1 MVVRPIHRAIGVLVR
16 YALVGRRGRST
27 LQVRCWTLVAILTT
41 LTIFTTRTTNA
52 QSLLDRRITI
62 HADQIRLAKALDLI
76 AKDGAFKLS
85 YNAAVVP
92 SDSIVSLHAEDEAV
106 NRVLRRLL
114 PEGLRWKASGA
125 HLIIS
130 GEAGRKQRFTSDG
143 TVVDATN
150 GQPIARATVLEV
162 QRGNAVNTDDR
173 GSFHITLAGEEGR
186 IPLRIARHGYRDT
199 VLFVPRDGAVGRI
212 TLQRLDE
219 LERMEPICHFDRCGV
234 EDLGMARLLVPTAR
248 MDQAANLELD
258 ERAGFQ
264 LSLISSVSTNGP
276 LASSMVNRLS
286 VNILGGYARGLE
298 GVEVGGGFN
307 LLSDD
312 MTGFQFAGLANLVG
326 GHTKGLQVAGAI
338 NHSMRSLE
346 GVQLA
351 GLANTV
357 WDTLSGVQVSG
368 GINVVK
374 RGMSGVQVSSWGNVS
389 LGDLDGVQVTGGV
402 NLAHGVVNK
411 AQVSGV
417 LNYAKGVQGG
427 QVTSGI
433 NVALGEVG
441 GGQVGCVGNFSKQ
454 VSGGQFSFGA
464 NVVPGEVSGGQ
475 VGFSL
480 NYAHR
485 VSGGQFSFGAN
496 VVPGEVSGGQA
507 GFGLNYAHHVVKG
520 QFAFGANVV
529 PGTVEGGQVGFGLN
543 YAHHVMGGQFSFGAN
558 IVPGRVEGGQV
569 GALNFTRRIKG
580 GQVGFLN
587 LSDSLEGG
595 AVGLL
600 TISLKGYHRF
610 DVLSGDIFPLCL
622 HIRTG
627 TRVFHNILGYSPPVS
642 SDERWGFLYGFG
654 FEPRFGERVFVN
666 IDLTGEQVVEQRAW
680 VDAWNVLGRF
690 SIAPGVRFADR
701 LFVSAGPLLNVLMS
715 NWRDAETGAY
725 LSALPSA
732 SPIYE
737 EVSGDTRFTAWM
749 GWKATVGVRF

>member
-1 MVVRPIHRAIGVLVR
+1 MRPFALAFFLLFAAVVSAQGPL
-16 YALVGRRGRST
+16 LERRVT
-27 LQVRCWTLVAILTT
+27 IQADQVRLS
-41 LTIFTTRTTNA
+41 R
-52 QSLLDRRITI
+52 
-62 HADQIRLAKALDLI
+62 ALELI
-76 AKDGAFKLS
+76 AKEASFKLS

-92 SDSIVSLHAEDEAV
+92 VDSVVSLNADNETVE
-106 NRVLRRLL
+106 RVLRGLL
-114 PEGLRWKASGA
+114 PKTLRWKASGS

-130 GEAGRKQRFTSDG
+130 GEAGRKQRFTSEG
-143 TVVDATN
+143 SVVDAAN
-150 GQPIARATVLEV
+150 GQGIARATILEV

-173 GSFHITLAGEEGR
+173 GAFRITLTGDEDR
-186 IPLRIARHGYRDT
+186 IPIRIARHGYRDT
-199 VLFVPRDGAVGRI
+199 VLYVPRDAAVGRVA
-212 TLQRLDE
+212 LKRLDD
-219 LERMEPICHFDRCGV
+219 LERIEPICHFERCTV
-234 EDLGMARLLVPTAR
+234 EDLGMTRLLVPAAS
-248 MDQAANLELD
+248 MEQAANLDLD
-258 ERAGFQ
+258 ERVAFQ
-264 LSLISSVSTNGP
+264 LSLVPGVSTNGP
-276 LASSMVNRLS
+276 LASSMVNRVS
-286 VNILGGYARGLE
+286 VNIIGGYARGVE

-307 LLSDD
+307 LLSGD

-402 NLAHGVVNK
+402 NVAQGVVNK
-411 AQVSGV
+411 AQVSGM

-441 GGQVGCVGNFSKQ
+441 GGQVGFVGNFAKQ
-454 VSGGQFSFGA
+454 VSGGQFSLGA

-475 VGFSL
+475 VGFCL

-485 VSGGQFSFGAN
+485 VSGGQFTFGAN

-558 IVPGRVEGGQV
+558 IVPGTVEGGQV
-569 GALNFTRRIKG
+569 GALNFARRSKG

-610 DVLSGDIFPLCL
+610 DVVSGDVMPLSL
-622 HIRTG
+622 HVRTG
-627 TRVFHNILGYSPPVS
+627 TRVFHNILGYSPPVTT
-642 SDERWGFLYGFG
+642 DERWGFLYGVG
-654 FEPRFGERVFVN
+654 FEPRFGERFFAN
-666 IDLTGEQVVEQRAW
+666 IDITGEQVVEQRDW
-680 VDAWNVLGRF
+680 VDAWNVLGRV
-690 SIAPGVRFADR
+690 SVTPGVRFADR
-701 LFVSAGPLLNVLMS
+701 IFLFAGPVLNLLATD
-715 NWRDAETGAY
+715 WRDADTGSY
-725 LSALPSA
+725 LSTLPPSDA
-732 SPIYE
+732 PYVE
-737 EVSGDTRFTAWM
+737 RSGTTMLNGWW
-749 GWKATVGVRF
+749 GWKAGMGVRF